1 MYGLFAEIGGKMDG
15 HNQVE
20 PVCKFGPGGD
30 FVSFWP
36 DEPTD
41 VQSAAEAVPARKESI
56 RYPFS
61 SATGKSGSDI
71 CSQATLFEDYPIGQ
85 QAGHK
90 HKQRIRIYRRTTNK
104 RPALNPAGQGTLF
117 EADFKGAKTA

>member
-1 MYGLFAEIGGKMDG
+1 MDG

-36 DEPTD
+36 DEPGD
-41 VQSAAEAVPARKESI
+41 VQAPTEPISVRKANI
-56 RYPFS
+56 RYPV
-61 SATGKSGSDI
+61 KSGSDI
-71 CSQATLFEDYPIGQ
+71 CSQATLFEDYPIEQ
-85 QAGHK
+85 RTGHK
-90 HKQRIRIYRRTTNK
+90 HKQRIRIYRGTSKK
-104 RPALNPAGQGTLF
+104 RPALNPIEQGMLF

>member
-1 MYGLFAEIGGKMDG
+1 MDG

-36 DEPTD
+36 CEPGD
-41 VQSAAEAVPARKESI
+41 VQAPTEPISVRKANI
-56 RYPFS
+56 RYPV
-61 SATGKSGSDI
+61 KSGSDI
-71 CSQATLFEDYPIGQ
+71 CSQALLFSDDGWVKLRT
-85 QAGHK
+85 GHK
-90 HKQRIRIYRRTTNK
+90 PKARIRAYRRIANK
-104 RPALNPAGQGTLF
+104 RPTLNPVGQGSLF